1 MRKLVKYLKN
11 YKLNLTLGPLAK
23 LTEAIFELIVPL
35 VMSDIIDNGIDGDGG
50 IEYVLTH
57 GAIMVAL
64 GVMGLAC
71 ALTCQYLAAKCSQGF
86 GTELRNDLFRHI
98 NTLSFKELD
107 KFGTPSIINRLSSD
121 VNQLQY
127 MVAMLIRLVIRAP
140 FLVIG
145 AAVMA
150 MTINLKL
157 SLIFIAAAPL
167 IAVVLYFIMSRS
179 IPLYKNVQQKL
190 DKVAQITRENLSGV
204 RVVRAFSEQEYEKDR
219 FDKSADEL
227 TRGAIV
233 VGRISA
239 LLNPATFVIINAAI
253 IAILWFGGGLVN
265 TGEMT
270 QGEVFAFVN
279 YMTQI
284 SLALVVVAQ
293 LVVTVTKAI
302 ASGTRVVELLD
313 ATPSITDDGNTE
325 VDTSVDAPAVKF
337 DHVSFGY
344 NEGKYTL
351 TDLTLTVPRGASVGV
366 IGGTGSGKSTLV
378 NLLARFYDV
387 SEGSVELFGTDVKKY
402 PLKQLRRTVAYV
414 PQNTMLFSGT
424 IRSNL
429 LMGGRDADDETL
441 WRCLETAQAASFV
454 REKEK
459 GLDSVVM
466 QGGKNFSGGQRQ
478 RLAVARALASHSDIL
493 VLDDSS
499 SALDFATDLNMR
511 TAINTTRGDTTLFL
525 VSQRA
530 TSLKDCDVIVV
541 LDGGL
546 VAGIGKHDDLLKTCD
561 VYREIYLSQTD
572 GGAKL
577 GRQKRH

>member
-1 MRKLVKYLKN
+1 MRKLVRYLKN

-50 IEYVLTH
+50 LEYVLSH

-64 GVMGLAC
+64 GVLGLAC

-107 KFGTPSIINRLSSD
+107 KFGTPSIVNRLSSD

-325 VDTSVDAPAVKF
+325 VDTSVDSPAVKF

-441 WRCLETAQAASFV
+441 WKCLETAQAASFV

-478 RLAVARALASHSDIL
+478 RLAVARALAAHSDIL

-511 TAINTTRGDTTLFL
+511 TAINATRGDTTLFL

-572 GGAKL
+572 GGAK
-577 GRQKRH
+577 Q

>member
-50 IEYVLTH
+50 LEYVLSH

-64 GVMGLAC
+64 GVLGLAC

-107 KFGTPSIINRLSSD
+107 RFGTPSIVNRLSSD

-313 ATPSITDDGNTE
+313 ASPSITDDGNTE

-441 WRCLETAQAASFV
+441 WKCLETAQAASFV

-478 RLAVARALASHSDIL
+478 RLAVARALAAHSDIL

-511 TAINTTRGDTTLFL
+511 TAINATRGDTTLFL

-572 GGAKL
+572 GGAK
-577 GRQKRH
+577 Q

>member
-64 GVMGLAC
+64 GVLGLAC

-107 KFGTPSIINRLSSD
+107 KFGTPSIVNRLSSD

-150 MTINLKL
+150 MMINLKL

-313 ATPSITDDGNTE
+313 AAPSITDDGNTE

-441 WRCLETAQAASFV
+441 WKCLETAQAASFV

-478 RLAVARALASHSDIL
+478 RLAVARALAAHSDIL

-511 TAINTTRGDTTLFL
+511 TAINATRGDTTLFL

-572 GGAKL
+572 GGAK
-577 GRQKRH
+577 Q

>member
-1 MRKLVKYLKN
+1 MRKLVRYLKN

-64 GVMGLAC
+64 GVLGLAC

-107 KFGTPSIINRLSSD
+107 KFGTPSIVNRLSSD

-313 ATPSITDDGNTE
+313 AAPSITDDGNTE

-441 WRCLETAQAASFV
+441 WKCLETAQAASFV

-478 RLAVARALASHSDIL
+478 RLAVARALAAHSDIL

-511 TAINTTRGDTTLFL
+511 TAINATRGDTTLFL

-572 GGAKL
+572 GGAK
-577 GRQKRH
+577 Q

>member
-50 IEYVLTH
+50 LEYVLSH

-64 GVMGLAC
+64 GVLGLAC

-107 KFGTPSIINRLSSD
+107 KFGTPSIVNRLSSD

-150 MTINLKL
+150 MMINLKL

-325 VDTSVDAPAVKF
+325 VDKSVDAPAVKF

-441 WRCLETAQAASFV
+441 WKCLETAQAASFV

-478 RLAVARALASHSDIL
+478 RLAVARALAAHSDIL

-511 TAINTTRGDTTLFL
+511 TAINATRGDTTLFL

-572 GGAKL
+572 GGAK
-577 GRQKRH
+577 Q

>member
-50 IEYVLTH
+50 LEYVLSH

-64 GVMGLAC
+64 GVLGLAC

-107 KFGTPSIINRLSSD
+107 KFGTPSIVNRLSSD

-150 MTINLKL
+150 MMINLKL

-313 ATPSITDDGNTE
+313 AAPSITDDGNTE
-325 VDTSVDAPAVKF
+325 VDTSVDSPAVKF

-441 WRCLETAQAASFV
+441 WKCLETAQAASFV

-459 GLDSVVM
+459 GLDAVVM

-478 RLAVARALASHSDIL
+478 RLAVARALAAHSDIL

-511 TAINTTRGDTTLFL
+511 TAINATRGDTTLFL

-572 GGAKL
+572 GGAK
-577 GRQKRH
+577 Q

>member
-50 IEYVLTH
+50 LEYVLSH

-107 KFGTPSIINRLSSD
+107 KFGTPSIVNRLSSD

-150 MTINLKL
+150 MMINLKL

-313 ATPSITDDGNTE
+313 ASPSITDDGNTE

-441 WRCLETAQAASFV
+441 WKCLETAQAASFV

-478 RLAVARALASHSDIL
+478 RLAVARALAANSDIL

-511 TAINTTRGDTTLFL
+511 TAINATRGDTTLFL

-572 GGAKL
+572 GGAK
-577 GRQKRH
+577 Q

>member
-50 IEYVLTH
+50 LEYVLSH

-64 GVMGLAC
+64 GVLGLAC

-107 KFGTPSIINRLSSD
+107 RFGTPSIVNRLSSD

-313 ATPSITDDGNTE
+313 ASPSITDDGNTE

-441 WRCLETAQAASFV
+441 WKCLETAQAASFV

-478 RLAVARALASHSDIL
+478 RLAVARALAAHPDIL

-511 TAINTTRGDTTLFL
+511 TAINATRGDTTLFL

-572 GGAKL
+572 GGAK
-577 GRQKRH
+577 Q

>member
-1 MRKLVKYLKN
+1 MRKLVRYLKN

-107 KFGTPSIINRLSSD
+107 KFGTPSIVNRLSSD

-157 SLIFIAAAPL
+157 SLVFIAAAPL
-167 IAVVLYFIMSRS
+167 IAVALYFIMSRS

-454 REKEK
+454 REKDK

-478 RLAVARALASHSDIL
+478 RLAVARALAAHSDIL

-511 TAINTTRGDTTLFL
+511 TAINATRGDTTLFL

-572 GGAKL
+572 GGAK
-577 GRQKRH
+577 Q

>member
-1 MRKLVKYLKN
+1 MRKLVRYLKN

-64 GVMGLAC
+64 GVLGLAC

-107 KFGTPSIINRLSSD
+107 KFGTPSIVNRLSSD

-313 ATPSITDDGNTE
+313 ATPSITDEGNAE
-325 VDTSVDAPAVKF
+325 VDTSVDSPAVKF

-441 WRCLETAQAASFV
+441 WKCLETAQAASFV

-478 RLAVARALASHSDIL
+478 RLAVARALAANSDIL

-511 TAINTTRGDTTLFL
+511 TAINATRGDTTLFL

-572 GGAKL
+572 GGAK
-577 GRQKRH
+577 Q

>member
-1 MRKLVKYLKN
+1 MRKLVRYLKN

-50 IEYVLTH
+50 LEYVLTH

-64 GVMGLAC
+64 GVLGLAC

-107 KFGTPSIINRLSSD
+107 KFGTPSIVNRLSAD

-313 ATPSITDDGNTE
+313 AAPSITDDGNTE
-325 VDTSVDAPAVKF
+325 VDTSVDSPAVKF

-429 LMGGRDADDETL
+429 LMGGRDADDEAL
-441 WRCLETAQAASFV
+441 WKCLETAQAASFV

-459 GLDSVVM
+459 GLDAVVM

-478 RLAVARALASHSDIL
+478 RLAVARALAAHPDIL

-511 TAINTTRGDTTLFL
+511 TAINATRGDTTLFL

-572 GGAKL
+572 GGAK
-577 GRQKRH
+577 Q

>member
-1 MRKLVKYLKN
+1 MRKLVRYLKN

-50 IEYVLTH
+50 LEYVLSH

-64 GVMGLAC
+64 GVLGLAC

-107 KFGTPSIINRLSSD
+107 KFGTPSIVNRLSSD

-150 MTINLKL
+150 MMINLKL

-179 IPLYKNVQQKL
+179 IPLYKTVQQKL

-313 ATPSITDDGNTE
+313 AAPSITDDGNTE
-325 VDTSVDAPAVKF
+325 VDTSVDSPAVKF

-441 WRCLETAQAASFV
+441 WKCLETAQAASFV

-478 RLAVARALASHSDIL
+478 RLAVARALAAHSDIL

-511 TAINTTRGDTTLFL
+511 TAINATRGDTTLFL

-572 GGAKL
+572 GGAK
-577 GRQKRH
+577 Q

>member
-1 MRKLVKYLKN
+1 MRKLVRYLKN

-107 KFGTPSIINRLSSD
+107 RFGTPSIVNRLSSD

-313 ATPSITDDGNTE
+313 ATPSITDDGNAE

-478 RLAVARALASHSDIL
+478 RLAVARALAAHSDIL

-511 TAINTTRGDTTLFL
+511 TAINATRGDTTLFL

-572 GGAKL
+572 GGAK
-577 GRQKRH
+577 Q

>member
-50 IEYVLTH
+50 LEYVLSH

-107 KFGTPSIINRLSSD
+107 KFGTPSIVNRLSSD

-441 WRCLETAQAASFV
+441 WKCLETAQAASFV

-478 RLAVARALASHSDIL
+478 RLAVARALAAHSDIL

-511 TAINTTRGDTTLFL
+511 TAINATRGDTTLFL

-572 GGAKL
+572 GGAK
-577 GRQKRH
+577 Q

>member
-107 KFGTPSIINRLSSD
+107 RFGTPSIVNRLSSD

-150 MTINLKL
+150 MMINLKL

-302 ASGTRVVELLD
+302 ASGTRVVELLENDGKGLNLTYEVRDGILHHKFDGTPCTLEGEVVKFADRCAYINHDIED
-313 ATPSITDDGNTE
+313 AISAGILTADDLPRDCVAVLGDTKSGRINAMITDLVE
-325 VDTSVDAPAVKF
+325 TSYDRPYVKQSDEFREATLKLHSFMFDSVYTNPVAKGEEKKTLDMLKLLFEHFCAHPEKLPDFFRDLLDDYPLDRVVGDYIASFTDRYAVKVF
-337 DHVSFGY
+337 SSIF
-344 NEGKYTL
+344 
-351 TDLTLTVPRGASVGV
+351 
-366 IGGTGSGKSTLV
+366 I
-378 NLLARFYDV
+378 
-387 SEGSVELFGTDVKKY
+387 
-402 PLKQLRRTVAYV
+402 PLGWNA
-414 PQNTMLFSGT
+414 
-424 IRSNL
+424 
-429 LMGGRDADDETL
+429 
-441 WRCLETAQAASFV
+441 
-454 REKEK
+454 
-459 GLDSVVM
+459 
-466 QGGKNFSGGQRQ
+466 
-478 RLAVARALASHSDIL
+478 
-493 VLDDSS
+493 
-499 SALDFATDLNMR
+499 
-511 TAINTTRGDTTLFL
+511 
-525 VSQRA
+525 
-530 TSLKDCDVIVV
+530 
-541 LDGGL
+541 
-546 VAGIGKHDDLLKTCD
+546 
-561 VYREIYLSQTD
+561 
-572 GGAKL
+572 
-577 GRQKRH
+577 

>member
-50 IEYVLTH
+50 LEYVLSH

-64 GVMGLAC
+64 GVLGLAC

-107 KFGTPSIINRLSSD
+107 KFGTPSIVNRLSSD

-150 MTINLKL
+150 MMINLKL

-313 ATPSITDDGNTE
+313 AAPSITDDGNTE
-325 VDTSVDAPAVKF
+325 VDTSVDSPAVKF

-441 WRCLETAQAASFV
+441 WKCLETAQAASFV

-478 RLAVARALASHSDIL
+478 RLAVARALAAHSDIL

-511 TAINTTRGDTTLFL
+511 TAINATRGDTTLFL

-572 GGAKL
+572 GGAK
-577 GRQKRH
+577 Q

>member
-1 MRKLVKYLKN
+1 MRKLVRYLKN

-107 KFGTPSIINRLSSD
+107 KFGTPSIVNRLSAD

-313 ATPSITDDGNTE
+313 AAPSITDDGNTE

-441 WRCLETAQAASFV
+441 WKCLETAQAASFV

-478 RLAVARALASHSDIL
+478 RLAVARALAAHSDIL

-511 TAINTTRGDTTLFL
+511 TAINATRGDTTLFL

-572 GGAKL
+572 GGAK
-577 GRQKRH
+577 Q

>member
-50 IEYVLTH
+50 IEYVLSH

-64 GVMGLAC
+64 GVLGLAC

-107 KFGTPSIINRLSSD
+107 KFGTPSIVNRLSSD

-150 MTINLKL
+150 MMINLKL

-441 WRCLETAQAASFV
+441 WKCLETAQAASFV

-478 RLAVARALASHSDIL
+478 RLAVARALAAHSDIL

-511 TAINTTRGDTTLFL
+511 TAINATRGDTTLFL

-572 GGAKL
+572 GGAK
-577 GRQKRH
+577 Q

>member
-1 MRKLVKYLKN
+1 MRKLVRYLKN

-107 KFGTPSIINRLSSD
+107 KFGTPSIVNRLSSD

-313 ATPSITDDGNTE
+313 AAPSITDDGNTE
-325 VDTSVDAPAVKF
+325 VDTSVDSPAVKF

-441 WRCLETAQAASFV
+441 WKCLETAQAASFV

-478 RLAVARALASHSDIL
+478 RLAVARALAARSDIL

-511 TAINTTRGDTTLFL
+511 TAINATRGDTTLFL

-572 GGAKL
+572 GGAK
-577 GRQKRH
+577 Q

>member
-50 IEYVLTH
+50 LEYVLSH

-64 GVMGLAC
+64 GVLGLAC

-107 KFGTPSIINRLSSD
+107 RFGTPSIVNRLSSD

-313 ATPSITDDGNTE
+313 AAPSITDDGNTE

-402 PLKQLRRTVAYV
+402 PLNQLRRTVAYV

-441 WRCLETAQAASFV
+441 WKCLETAQAASFV

-478 RLAVARALASHSDIL
+478 RLAVARALAAHSDIL

-511 TAINTTRGDTTLFL
+511 TAINATRGDTTLFL

-572 GGAKL
+572 GGAK
-577 GRQKRH
+577 Q

>member
-1 MRKLVKYLKN
+1 MRKLVRYLKN

-107 KFGTPSIINRLSSD
+107 KFGTPSIVNRLSSD

-150 MTINLKL
+150 MMINLKL

-293 LVVTVTKAI
+293 LVVIVTKAI

-441 WRCLETAQAASFV
+441 WKCLETAQAASFV

-478 RLAVARALASHSDIL
+478 RLAVARALAAHSDIL

-511 TAINTTRGDTTLFL
+511 TAINATRGDTTLFL

-530 TSLKDCDVIVV
+530 TSLKDCDIIVV

-572 GGAKL
+572 GGAK
-577 GRQKRH
+577 Q

>member
-1 MRKLVKYLKN
+1 MRKLVRYLKN

-64 GVMGLAC
+64 GVLGLAC

-107 KFGTPSIINRLSSD
+107 KFGTPSIVNRLSSD

-325 VDTSVDAPAVKF
+325 VDTSVDSPAVKF

-459 GLDSVVM
+459 GLDAVVM

-478 RLAVARALASHSDIL
+478 RLAVARALAARSDIL

-511 TAINTTRGDTTLFL
+511 TAINATRGDTTLFL

-572 GGAKL
+572 GGAK
-577 GRQKRH
+577 Q

>member
-50 IEYVLTH
+50 LEYVLSH

-64 GVMGLAC
+64 GVLGLAC

-107 KFGTPSIINRLSSD
+107 KFGTPSIVNRLSSD

-150 MTINLKL
+150 MMINLKL

-313 ATPSITDDGNTE
+313 ATPSITDEGNTE

-441 WRCLETAQAASFV
+441 WKCLETAQAASFV

-478 RLAVARALASHSDIL
+478 RLAVARALAAHSDIL

-511 TAINTTRGDTTLFL
+511 TAINATRGDTTLFL

-572 GGAKL
+572 GGAK
-577 GRQKRH
+577 Q

>member
-1 MRKLVKYLKN
+1 MRKLVRYLKN

-50 IEYVLTH
+50 LEYVLSH

-64 GVMGLAC
+64 GVLGLAC

-107 KFGTPSIINRLSSD
+107 KFGTPSIVNRLSSD

-157 SLIFIAAAPL
+157 SLVFIAAAPL
-167 IAVVLYFIMSRS
+167 IAVALYFIMSRS

-313 ATPSITDDGNTE
+313 ASPSITDDGNTE

-441 WRCLETAQAASFV
+441 WKCLETAQAASFV

-478 RLAVARALASHSDIL
+478 RLAVARALAAHSDIL

-511 TAINTTRGDTTLFL
+511 TAINATRGDTTLFL

-572 GGAKL
+572 GGAK
-577 GRQKRH
+577 Q

>member
-1 MRKLVKYLKN
+1 MRKLVRYLKN

-50 IEYVLTH
+50 LEYVLSH

-107 KFGTPSIINRLSSD
+107 KFGTPSIVNRLSSD

-157 SLIFIAAAPL
+157 SLVFIAAAPL
-167 IAVVLYFIMSRS
+167 IAVALYFIMSRS

-293 LVVTVTKAI
+293 LVVTITKAI

-313 ATPSITDDGNTE
+313 AIPSITDEGNAE

-402 PLKQLRRTVAYV
+402 PLKQLRRTVAHV

-441 WRCLETAQAASFV
+441 WKCLETAQAASFV

-478 RLAVARALASHSDIL
+478 RLAVARALAAHSDIL

-511 TAINTTRGDTTLFL
+511 TAINATRGDTTLFL

-572 GGAKL
+572 GGAK
-577 GRQKRH
+577 Q

>member
-1 MRKLVKYLKN
+1 MRKLSGYLKN

-23 LTEAIFELIVPL
+23 LTEAVFELIVPL

-50 IEYVLTH
+50 VEYILSH

-64 GVMGLAC
+64 GVLGLCC

-98 NTLSFKELD
+98 NSLSFKELD
-107 KFGTPSIINRLSSD
+107 KFGTPSIVNRLSAD

-157 SLIFIAAAPL
+157 SLVFIAATPL

-179 IPLYKNVQQKL
+179 VPRYKTVQKKL
-190 DKVAQITRENLSGV
+190 DGVSLVTRENLSGV
-204 RVVRAFSEQEYEKDR
+204 RVVRAFAEQEYEKDR
-219 FDKSADEL
+219 FDKAADDL
-227 TRGAIV
+227 TKNAVV

-253 IAILWFGGGLVN
+253 LAILWFGGELVYE
-265 TGEMT
+265 GEMT

-284 SLALVVVAQ
+284 SLALVVLAQ
-293 LVVTVTKAI
+293 LVVTITKAL
-302 ASGTRVVELLD
+302 ASASRVKELLE
-313 ATPSITDDGNTE
+313 TQPSVTDEGNE
-325 VDTSVDAPAVKF
+325 YVQADDNAPAVVF
-337 DHVSFGY
+337 DNVSFGY

-351 TDLTLTVPRGASVGV
+351 KGLSVAIPKGASVGV

-378 NLLARFYDV
+378 NLLGRFYDV
-387 SEGSVELFGTDVKKY
+387 SEGSVSLFGTDVRKY
-402 PLKQLRRTVAYV
+402 PLKQLRSLVAYV
-414 PQNTMLFSGT
+414 PQNTMLFAGT
-424 IRSNL
+424 VRSNL
-429 LMGGRDADDETL
+429 QMGGRNADDETL
-441 WRCLETAQAASFV
+441 WRCLETAQAAQFV
-454 REKEK
+454 REKPD
-459 GLDSVVM
+459 GLDSEVV
-466 QGGKNFSGGQRQ
+466 QGGRNFSGGQRQ
-478 RLAVARALASHSDIL
+478 RLAVARALAAEPSIL

-499 SALDFATDLNMR
+499 SALDFATDYAMR
-511 TAINTTRGDTTLFL
+511 KAINETKGDATLFI

-530 TSLKDCDVIVV
+530 TSIKDCDVVIV
-541 LDGGL
+541 LDEGS
-546 VAGIGKHDDLLKTCD
+546 VEGIGKHDDLLKTCD
-561 VYREIYLSQTD
+561 VYREIYYSQTD
-572 GGAKL
+572 GGTKE
-577 GRQKRH
+577 

>member
-50 IEYVLTH
+50 LEYVLTH

-107 KFGTPSIINRLSSD
+107 RFGTPSIVNRLSSD

-325 VDTSVDAPAVKF
+325 VDTSVDSPAVKF

-478 RLAVARALASHSDIL
+478 RLAVARALAAHSDIL

-511 TAINTTRGDTTLFL
+511 TAINATRGDTTLFL

-572 GGAKL
+572 GGAK
-577 GRQKRH
+577 Q

>member
-1 MRKLVKYLKN
+1 MRKLVRYLKN

-50 IEYVLTH
+50 LEYVLSH

-64 GVMGLAC
+64 GVLGLAC

-107 KFGTPSIINRLSSD
+107 KFGTPSIVNRLSSD

-150 MTINLKL
+150 MMINLKL

-441 WRCLETAQAASFV
+441 WKCLETAQAASFV

-478 RLAVARALASHSDIL
+478 RLAVARALAAHSDIL

-511 TAINTTRGDTTLFL
+511 TAINATRGDTTLFL

-572 GGAKL
+572 GGAK
-577 GRQKRH
+577 Q

>member
-1 MRKLVKYLKN
+1 MRKLVRYLKN

-50 IEYVLTH
+50 LEYVLTH

-107 KFGTPSIINRLSSD
+107 KFGTPSIVNRLSSD

-325 VDTSVDAPAVKF
+325 VDTSVDSPAVKF

-387 SEGSVELFGTDVKKY
+387 SEGSVELFGTNVKKY

-441 WRCLETAQAASFV
+441 WKCLETAQAASFV

-478 RLAVARALASHSDIL
+478 RLAVARALAAHSDIL

-511 TAINTTRGDTTLFL
+511 TAINATRGDTTLFL

-572 GGAKL
+572 GGAK
-577 GRQKRH
+577 Q

>member
-1 MRKLVKYLKN
+1 MRKLIRYLKN

-23 LTEAIFELIVPL
+23 LTEAVFELIVPL

-50 IEYVLTH
+50 IEYVLSR

-64 GVMGLAC
+64 GVLGLGC

-86 GTELRNDLFRHI
+86 GTELRNDLFRHV

-107 KFGTPSIINRLSSD
+107 KFGTPSVINRLSAD

-157 SLIFIAAAPL
+157 SLIFIAATPL
-167 IAVVLYFIMSRS
+167 IAAVLYFIMSRS
-179 IPLYKNVQQKL
+179 IPRYKVVQQKL

-204 RVVRAFSEQEYEKDR
+204 RVVRAFAEQDYEKQR
-219 FDKSADEL
+219 FDTSADEL

-239 LLNPATFVIINAAI
+239 LLNPATFVIINSAI
-253 IAILWFGGGLVN
+253 IAILWFGGKLVN

-293 LVVTVTKAI
+293 LVVTITKAI
-302 ASGTRVVELLD
+302 ASGSRVVELLD
-313 ATPSITDDGNTE
+313 ATPSVTDEGNTQ
-325 VDTSVDAPAVKF
+325 VDTSIDAPAVKF
-337 DHVSFGY
+337 DKVSFGY

-351 TDLTLTVPRGASVGV
+351 NDLSLTVPRGASVGV

-387 SEGSVELFGTDVKKY
+387 SEGSVELFGTDVRRY
-402 PLKQLRRTVAYV
+402 PLRQLRKTVAYV

-429 LMGGRDADDETL
+429 RMGDRDADDATM
-441 WRCLETAQAASFV
+441 WRCLEIAQAASFV
-454 REKEK
+454 REKTD
-459 GLDSVVM
+459 GLDAVVV

-478 RLAVARALASHSDIL
+478 RLAVARALVARPEIL

-499 SALDFATDLNMR
+499 SALDFATDLAMR
-511 TAINTTRGDTTLFL
+511 TAINASRGDTTLFI

-541 LDGGL
+541 LDGGT

-561 VYREIYLSQTD
+561 VYREIYMSQTD
-572 GGAKL
+572 GGARK
-577 GRQKRH
+577 

>member
-50 IEYVLTH
+50 LEYVLSH

-64 GVMGLAC
+64 GVLGLAC

-107 KFGTPSIINRLSSD
+107 KFGTPSIVNRLSSD

-313 ATPSITDDGNTE
+313 ATPSITDEGNTE

-441 WRCLETAQAASFV
+441 WKCLETAQAASFV

-478 RLAVARALASHSDIL
+478 RLAVARALAAHSDIL

-511 TAINTTRGDTTLFL
+511 TAINATRGDTTLFL

-572 GGAKL
+572 GGAK
-577 GRQKRH
+577 Q

>member
-50 IEYVLTH
+50 LEYVLSH

-64 GVMGLAC
+64 GVLGLAC

-107 KFGTPSIINRLSSD
+107 KFGTPSIVNRLSSD

-150 MTINLKL
+150 MMINLKL

-313 ATPSITDDGNTE
+313 AAPSITDDGNTE

-441 WRCLETAQAASFV
+441 WKCLETAQAASFV

-478 RLAVARALASHSDIL
+478 RLAVARALAAHSDIL

-511 TAINTTRGDTTLFL
+511 TAINATRGDTTLFL

-572 GGAKL
+572 GGAK
-577 GRQKRH
+577 Q

>member
-1 MRKLVKYLKN
+1 MRKLVRYLKN

-107 KFGTPSIINRLSSD
+107 KFGTPSIVNRLSSD

-157 SLIFIAAAPL
+157 SLVFIAAAPL
-167 IAVVLYFIMSRS
+167 IAVALYFIMSRS

-302 ASGTRVVELLD
+302 ASGTRVIELLD
-313 ATPSITDDGNTE
+313 AAPSITDDGNTE
-325 VDTSVDAPAVKF
+325 VDTSVDSPAVKF

-478 RLAVARALASHSDIL
+478 RLAVARALAARSDIL

-511 TAINTTRGDTTLFL
+511 TAINATRGDTTLFL

-572 GGAKL
+572 GGAK
-577 GRQKRH
+577 Q

>member
-1 MRKLVKYLKN
+1 MRKLVRYLKN

-50 IEYVLTH
+50 LEYVLTH

-64 GVMGLAC
+64 GVLGLAC

-107 KFGTPSIINRLSSD
+107 KFGTPSIVNRLSSD

-313 ATPSITDDGNTE
+313 AAPSITDDGNTE
-325 VDTSVDAPAVKF
+325 VDTSVDSPAVKF

-441 WRCLETAQAASFV
+441 WKCLETAQAASFV

-478 RLAVARALASHSDIL
+478 RLAVARALAAHSDIL

-511 TAINTTRGDTTLFL
+511 TAINATRGDTTLFL

-572 GGAKL
+572 GGAK
-577 GRQKRH
+577 Q

>member
-1 MRKLVKYLKN
+1 MRKLVRYLKN

-64 GVMGLAC
+64 GVLGLAC

-107 KFGTPSIINRLSSD
+107 KFGTPSIVNRLSSD

-313 ATPSITDDGNTE
+313 AAPSITDDGNAE
-325 VDTSVDAPAVKF
+325 VDTSVDSPAVKF

-402 PLKQLRRTVAYV
+402 PLKQLRHTVAYV

-441 WRCLETAQAASFV
+441 WKCLETAQAASFV

-478 RLAVARALASHSDIL
+478 RLAVARALAAHSDIL

-511 TAINTTRGDTTLFL
+511 TAINATRGDTTLFL

-541 LDGGL
+541 LDSGL

-572 GGAKL
+572 GGAK
-577 GRQKRH
+577 Q

>member
-50 IEYVLTH
+50 LEYVLSH

-107 KFGTPSIINRLSSD
+107 KFGTPSIVNRLSSD

-150 MTINLKL
+150 MMINLKL

-190 DKVAQITRENLSGV
+190 DKVTQITRENLSGV

-253 IAILWFGGGLVN
+253 IAILWFGGGLVD

-313 ATPSITDDGNTE
+313 AAPSITDDGNTE

-441 WRCLETAQAASFV
+441 WKCLETAQAASFV

-478 RLAVARALASHSDIL
+478 RLAVARALAAHSDIL

-511 TAINTTRGDTTLFL
+511 TAINATRGDTTLFL

-546 VAGIGKHDDLLKTCD
+546 VAGIGKHDNLLKTCD

-572 GGAKL
+572 GGAK
-577 GRQKRH
+577 Q

>member
-1 MRKLVKYLKN
+1 MRKLVRYLKN

-50 IEYVLTH
+50 LEYVLSH

-107 KFGTPSIINRLSSD
+107 KFGTPSIVNRLSSD

-157 SLIFIAAAPL
+157 SLVFIAAAPL
-167 IAVVLYFIMSRS
+167 IAVALYFIMSRS

-325 VDTSVDAPAVKF
+325 VDTSVDSPAVKF

-441 WRCLETAQAASFV
+441 WKCLETAQAASFV

-478 RLAVARALASHSDIL
+478 RLAVARALAANSDIL

-511 TAINTTRGDTTLFL
+511 TAINATRGDTTLFL

-572 GGAKL
+572 GGAK
-577 GRQKRH
+577 Q

>member
-1 MRKLVKYLKN
+1 MRKLVRYLKN

-50 IEYVLTH
+50 LEYVLSH

-107 KFGTPSIINRLSSD
+107 RFGTPSIVNRLSSD

-150 MTINLKL
+150 MMINLKL

-313 ATPSITDDGNTE
+313 AAPSITDDGNTE
-325 VDTSVDAPAVKF
+325 VDTSVDSPAVKF

-441 WRCLETAQAASFV
+441 WKCLETAQAASFV

-478 RLAVARALASHSDIL
+478 RLAVARALAANSDIL

-511 TAINTTRGDTTLFL
+511 TAINATRGDTTLFL

-572 GGAKL
+572 GGVK
-577 GRQKRH
+577 Q

>member
-107 KFGTPSIINRLSSD
+107 KFGTPSIVNRLSSD

-302 ASGTRVVELLD
+302 ASGTRVIELLD
-313 ATPSITDDGNTE
+313 AAPSITDDGNTE
-325 VDTSVDAPAVKF
+325 VDTSVDSPAVKF

-441 WRCLETAQAASFV
+441 WKCLETAQAASFV

-478 RLAVARALASHSDIL
+478 RLAVARALAAHSDIL

-511 TAINTTRGDTTLFL
+511 TAINATRGDTTLFL

-572 GGAKL
+572 GGAK
-577 GRQKRH
+577 Q

>member
-50 IEYVLTH
+50 LEYVLSH

-64 GVMGLAC
+64 GVLGLAC

-107 KFGTPSIINRLSSD
+107 KFGTPSIVNRLSSD

-325 VDTSVDAPAVKF
+325 VDTSVDSPAVKF

-441 WRCLETAQAASFV
+441 WKCLETAQAASFV

-478 RLAVARALASHSDIL
+478 RLAVARALAAHSDIL

-511 TAINTTRGDTTLFL
+511 TAINATRGDTTLFL

-572 GGAKL
+572 GGAK
-577 GRQKRH
+577 Q